1 MAIVAV
7 TGASGFIG
15 QRLVQALNVRGDTV
29 VPVGRT
35 FPKIDCDKIYHLA
48 CPSSTATLNS
58 MPTQVM
64 DTIFDKTREAL
75 AICPS
80 ALFINASSMGVL
92 DLVETAQG
100 AYNIAKRCME
110 VYLKY
115 SGREYINYRIPSV
128 YGPRMN
134 PDGFIR
140 RCVEGQAY
148 YPPEPDKIHY
158 IAHVDDVVDALVN
171 LTTMPLEEI
180 TLGQIYES
188 FNSGR
193 RGLHRPAPDSHSI

>member
-1 MAIVAV
+1 MAVIAV

-15 QRLVQALNVRGDTV
+15 QRLVELLSNNNTV
-29 VPVGRT
+29 IPVGRS
-35 FPKIDCDKIYHLA
+35 FPKIECDRIYHLA
-48 CPSSTATLNS
+48 CPSSTVTLNTN
-58 MPTQVM
+58 PIPVM
-64 DTIFDKTREAL
+64 DTILDKTREAL
-75 AICPS
+75 AICPT

-92 DLVETAQG
+92 DLVETTQG

-110 VYLKY
+110 VYLKH

-128 YGPRMN
+128 YGPNMD
-134 PDGFIR
+134 PDGFVR
-140 RCVEGQAY
+140 RCVEGRAY
-148 YPPEPDKIHY
+148 YPLEPNKMHY

-193 RGLHRPAPDSHSI
+193 RGLYRPSPDSRTI